1 MYFYNASQVSGF
13 VNILVVFSENKV
25 YLKKTCSSLVFSFT
39 KWYLILIFLVQWW
52 FLLFRLFI
60 IELLLSVWMV
70 ISSGENSLIS
80 SKYLVNQKAWVIA
93 YLYSASTMN
102 NTTVSYLLLFQ
113 DTSSLAI
120 KNMLSLVDYLVFL
133 QLAKSKLTKSTEIR
147 LFILWYIIL

>member
-1 MYFYNASQVSGF
+1 
-13 VNILVVFSENKV
+13 
-25 YLKKTCSSLVFSFT
+25 
-39 KWYLILIFLVQWW
+39 
-52 FLLFRLFI
+52 
-60 IELLLSVWMV
+60 MV

-102 NTTVSYLLLFQ
+102 NATVSYLLLFQ

-120 KNMLSLVDYLVFL
+120 KKMLSLVDYLVFL

-147 LFILWYIIL
+147 LFIL